1 MARPWGH
8 IHLNLLNGLDLFDGV
23 FKFLF
28 LIVLQ
33 LLVLVFVL
41 HVAPVLV
48 NELQELHLQLPDLVV
63 GRCGH

>member
-8 IHLNLLNGLDLFDGV
+8 ILLNLLNGLDLFDGV
-23 FKFLF
+23 FKFLL

-41 HVAPVLV
+41 YLAPVLV
-48 NELQELHLQLPDLVV
+48 NELQELHLQLPDLAV

>member
-8 IHLNLLNGLDLFDGV
+8 ILLNLLNGFDLFDGV
-23 FKFLF
+23 FKFLL

-41 HVAPVLV
+41 HLAPVLV